1 MKFIVALWGN
11 WHSEWE
17 LMQKAVCEADRLGYW
32 GYVMPD
38 HYMRGGYPNGN
49 STLDT
54 WVALTYLAAKT
65 EKIRLGT
72 VVTPIPLRPP
82 AILAKIVTTLDVI
95 SNGRV
100 ILGVGAGWSETEF
113 KGYSQWDEEPNVRVD
128 KTKEGLELILKLW
141 EDDNDDRRSSSGVS
155 FHGKYYSADN
165 AVLDPKP
172 IQKPHPVLMFGGLG
186 NRMLRLAGMYA
197 DICLIPPWIE
207 KGFDD
212 AKAIVFE
219 EARRHSREKKVSFAE
234 IPTIAFQQMRRTII
248 SSSSSS
254 SKSSS
259 HSSSS
264 SSKYDSNAYA
274 RGVEQTLEHGCE
286 YAIIP
291 FPFESFIESMSEFA
305 RQIMPSFAHK

>member
-11 WHSEWE
+11 WYRQWQ
-17 LMQKAVCEADRLGYW
+17 LMQKAVSEADRLGYW

-38 HYMRGGYPNGN
+38 HYMRSGYPNGN

-82 AILAKIVTTLDVI
+82 AILAKMVTTLDVI

-100 ILGVGAGWSETEF
+100 ILGVGAGWSESEF

-141 EDDNDDRRSSSGVS
+141 ENDHNRRSSGIS
-155 FHGKYYSADN
+155 FNGKYYSADN

-172 IQKPHPVLMFGGLG
+172 IQKPHPPLMIGGLG
-186 NRMLRLAGMYA
+186 NRMLRLAGRYA
-197 DICLIPPWIE
+197 DICLIPPWIDKE
-207 KGFDD
+207 FDD
-212 AKAIVFE
+212 AKAIVLE
-219 EARRHSREKKVSFAE
+219 EARRHSREKKISFAA
-234 IPTIAFQQMRRTII
+234 IPTIAFQQMQRTII
-248 SSSSSS
+248 SSSSE
-254 SKSSS
+254 SS

-264 SSKYDSNAYA
+264 SSKYDSESYS
-274 RGVEQTLEHGCE
+274 RGVEQTLEHGCK
-286 YAIIP
+286 YTIVP
-291 FPFESFIESMSEFA
+291 FPFESFIESMSDFA
-305 RQIMPSFAHK
+305 RQIMPSFARK

>member
-1 MKFIVALWGN
+1 MKFVVALWGN
-11 WHSEWE
+11 GHSQWQ
-17 LMQKAVCEADRLGYW
+17 LMQKAVSEADTLGYW

-38 HYMRGGYPNGN
+38 HYMRSGYPNGN

-82 AILAKIVTTLDVI
+82 AILAKMVTTLDVI
-95 SNGRV
+95 SDGRV

-113 KGYSQWDEEPNVRVD
+113 RGYSQWDKEPNVRVD

-141 EDDNDDRRSSSGVS
+141 ENDHNRMPSAVS
-155 FHGKYYSADN
+155 FNGKYYSADN

-172 IQKPHPVLMFGGLG
+172 IQKPHPPLMFGGLG

-197 DICLIPPWIE
+197 DICLIPPWIDKE
-207 KGFDD
+207 FDD
-212 AKAIVFE
+212 AKAIVLE
-219 EARRHSREKKVSFAE
+219 EAHRHSREKKISFAA
-234 IPTIAFQQMRRTII
+234 IHTIAFQQMQRTII
-248 SSSSSS
+248 GSS
-254 SKSSS
+254 SKSF

-264 SSKYDSNAYA
+264 SSKYGSKVYT
-274 RGVEQTLEHGCE
+274 RGVEQALEHGCE
-286 YAIIP
+286 YTIVP
-291 FPFESFIESMSEFA
+291 FPFENFIESMSDFA
-305 RQIMPSFAHK
+305 RQIMPSFAD